1 LAALRLQQQPAT
13 ASTDAPSTSTN
24 PQPIN
29 QSFFFFLPTKGG
41 VIVMRLTHTVIH
53 GSSVGFCF
61 SAQGSGP
68 DISVFSA
75 VLFSILLMS
84 SV

>member
-1 LAALRLQQQPAT
+1 
-13 ASTDAPSTSTN
+13 
-24 PQPIN
+24 
-29 QSFFFFLPTKGG
+29 
-41 VIVMRLTHTVIH
+41 MRLTHTVIH

-61 SAQGSGP
+61 LAQGSGP